1 MSPWLM
7 HDVKNKVNDIKRENI
22 SLEIEAEF
30 FMSQMIEENR
40 KKVYWKMK
48 LKLHISALLNQILS
62 GGREDKVD
70 YLFDRRIILVL

>member
-1 MSPWLM
+1 M
-7 HDVKNKVNDIKRENI
+7 HEVKVKVEKIASANKNLKSI
-22 SLEIEAEF
+22 EF
-30 FMSQMIEENR
+30 FMPQMIEENR

-70 YLFDRRIILVL
+70 YLFYRRIILVL